1 MRENKENN
9 ANTTK
14 KDLPNYYAIIPA
26 TVRYCRELSAQEKL
40 LYGEITALSNLKG
53 YCWATNNYFA
63 RVYSLSKSAIS
74 HQISN
79 LAKHGFITV
88 ELIYAEGSKQIQERR
103 IYLANSDIHRV
114 ISDLEEGGGDS
125 ASTPVAEISDTPIS
139 DFSDTPIVE
148 ICKDNSTSLNTIKDN
163 TKTRKRKKED
173 FAIYGEPSM
182 SKSSS
187 LSNLKNLTDKTTDT
201 DNDFDSLSNRLTA
214 IEEAIERL
222 INHSFPKPLSSGEK
236 NGGSAKKREAE
247 DEAEPESSSPAQ
259 LANNT
264 KKREPNPEE
273 AVPFYGYDETREII
287 REKIDYSHF
296 KKHESHRAVN
306 IQLIDE
312 LVTCMLD
319 VICTR
324 KPTVMINRELKNRNA
339 VIRTYLSLNSA
350 DIQHVIAKY
359 EEQRGKITHVNAYL
373 KTMLYTVK
381 QENNFFY
388 TNAVRAEGF
397 V

>member
-1 MRENKENN
+1 MYENN
-9 ANTTK
+9 ENNTNTTK

-26 TVRYCRELSAQEKL
+26 TVRYSKELSAQEKL
-40 LYGEITALSNLKG
+40 IYGEITALSNLKG

-63 RVYSLSKSAIS
+63 RIYDLSKETVSR
-74 HQISN
+74 QISS

-88 ELIYAEGSKQIQERR
+88 ELIYAKDSKQIQERR
-103 IYLANSDIHRV
+103 IYLANSDIHKFLNN
-114 ISDLEEGGGDS
+114 IEDMPDS
-125 ASTPVAEISDTPIS
+125 PADENVVTPADENV
-139 DFSDTPIVE
+139 
-148 ICKDNSTSLNTIKDN
+148 KDNNTSLNTIKKN
-163 TKTRKRKKED
+163 SKTLIRKKED
-173 FAIYGEPSM
+173 FAISGEPSM
-182 SKSSS
+182 SKSKSM
-187 LSNLKNLTDKTTDT
+187 SNLKNLTDKTTDQ

-222 INHSFPKPLSSGEK
+222 INHSIPKPVSSGEK
-236 NGGSAKKREAE
+236 IGGSAKKRETT
-247 DEAEPESSSPAQ
+247 DKTEPESSSPAQ
-259 LANNT
+259 IVNT
-264 KKREPNPEE
+264 EKKEPHPKE
-273 AVPFYGYDETREII
+273 AVPFYDYDETRELI

-296 KKHESHRAVN
+296 KKHESHHAVN
-306 IQLIDE
+306 IDLIDE

-319 VICTR
+319 VICTQ
-324 KPTVMINRELKNRNA
+324 KPTVKINSEFKNRNA
-339 VIRTYLSLNSA
+339 VIRTYLSLNSE